1 MKTKTHIKCKSFDF
15 EKLFKKKGYAY
26 FTKGNYNL
34 NIIGVRSNQNN
45 KVTNKYDDCLVV
57 IYNTELGWKRQ
68 IYTITTDPGKSI
80 MKAPSNT
87 KGTAILAPGQYRGA
101 YKIDKHH
108 GKYDALCQRN
118 KPVKVYRDNN
128 KDDVYD
134 YIPENTE
141 TGMFGINI
149 HRSNEFWTRS
159 TVDGYSAGCQVF
171 NDPKEF
177 ISFMSL
183 VKKSAAIYGNC
194 FTYTLITE
202 KDIDEMQKDK

>member
-1 MKTKTHIKCKSFDF
+1 MKTRVYVKCKSFDF

-68 IYTITTDPGKSI
+68 IYTITTDPGRSI
-80 MKAPSNT
+80 MKTPSNT

-202 KDIDEMQKDK
+202 EDIDEMQKDK

>member
-1 MKTKTHIKCKSFDF
+1 MKTNVYIKCKSFDF
-15 EKLFKKKGYAY
+15 EKLFKKKGYVY
-26 FTKGNYNL
+26 FNKGNYNL

-45 KVTNKYDDCLVV
+45 KVTNRYDDCLVV
-57 IYNTELGWKRQ
+57 IYNTNSGWKRQ
-68 IYTITTDPGKSI
+68 IYTITTKPGSSL
-80 MKAPSNT
+80 MKAPSSA
-87 KGTAILAPGQYRGA
+87 KGIAILAPGQYRGT
-101 YKIDKHH
+101 YKIDKHR

-128 KDDVYD
+128 KDNVYD
-134 YIPENTE
+134 YNPENTE

-149 HRSNEFWTRS
+149 HRSNEFWTRP

-194 FTYTLITE
+194 FTYTLINE
-202 KDIDEMQKDK
+202 EDLV